1 MENQYALGLA
11 AEANGTM
18 YSDFANGANA
28 NGNDS
33 NNDEDMDS
41 EEEELKK
48 ESSKSLKRKK
58 KQKLK
63 ADKEAEHLERQ
74 LAVMN
79 KKRKRLYNRMQHGL
93 KGKQDVVDNL
103 LEKRKKHLEAQQV
116 RDEDGDAPVRKRSKR
131 TKSKNQLEKEVKRA
145 TRARLEKPKKK

>member
-28 NGNDS
+28 NDS

-74 LAVMN
+74 LADMN

-93 KGKQDVVDNL
+93 K
-103 LEKRKKHLEAQQV
+103 
-116 RDEDGDAPVRKRSKR
+116 
-131 TKSKNQLEKEVKRA
+131 
-145 TRARLEKPKKK
+145 